1 MIEAVETAGRSV
13 LIAGMTVLISVNG
26 LFLMGV
32 GYLRGVALATSL
44 AVLAVMA
51 AARDAAAGA
60 AVDRRRAASTA
71 CASPASAV
79 RTARPRPAGRAP
91 CSVARRSRSSS
102 RSP

>member
-1 MIEAVETAGRSV
+1 
-13 LIAGMTVLISVNG
+13 MTVLISVNG

-51 AARDAAAGA
+51 AAVTLLPALLSFAGRR
-60 AVDRRRAASTA
+60 VDRLRIPGLGRSQ
-71 CASPASAV
+71 P
-79 RTARPRPAGRAP
+79 ARPPPAGRAP
-91 CSVARRSRSSS
+91 CSAARRWRSSS